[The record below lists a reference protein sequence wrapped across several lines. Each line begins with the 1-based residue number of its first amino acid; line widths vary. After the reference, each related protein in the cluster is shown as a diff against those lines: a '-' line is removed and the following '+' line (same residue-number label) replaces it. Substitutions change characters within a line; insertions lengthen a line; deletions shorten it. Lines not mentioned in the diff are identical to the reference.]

1 MTPFSRI
8 MLGTSLRISNLCS
21 IELRT
26 SRHPINGRRD
36 KSVLGGSW
44 IVVVVQ
50 VLAHANATHPA
61 SLIDPSSRIF
71 KDLDA
76 SHPSERAM
84 LCDG

>member
-1 MTPFSRI
+1 VSAVFFATTSNHPFEVGGS
-8 MLGTSLRISNLCS
+8 ISS
-21 IELRT
+21 T
-26 SRHPINGRRD
+26 HPHHPTKRARD

-50 VLAHANATHPA
+50 TLAHANATHPA